1 MELKNKIIEVATSL
15 FRRMGVKAVTMDD
28 IAREAGVSKKTIY
41 QEFEDK
47 STLVYEAFSAFLERE
62 ECVLNKI
69 FEQEDDVIQHF
80 VQVSQFMKEQY
91 SGMNPLILN
100 EIRRYYPK
108 SWKRFEEFKLGK
120 ALNTMV
126 DLLKR
131 GKEAGY
137 FRKEI
142 DVEILAMLRLE
153 QIAFDFRSLP
163 SAADFSM
170 VDLQLQ
176 IFDHFIHGI
185 LTQKGRE
192 AYLSKL
198 INS

>member
-1 MELKNKIIEVATSL
+1 MELKIKIIEVATAL
-15 FRRMGVKAVTMDD
+15 FRQMGVKAVTMDD
-28 IAREAGVSKKTIY
+28 IARQAGVSKKTIY

-47 STLVYEAFSAFLERE
+47 SALVFAAFSTFLEKDE
-62 ECVLNKI
+62 NMLKKI

-80 VQVSQFMKEQY
+80 VGVSQFMREQY

-108 SWKRFEEFKLGK
+108 AWKRFEEFKNGL
-120 ALNTMV
+120 ALSIMV
-126 DLLKR
+126 DLLRR
-131 GKEAGY
+131 GKAAGY
-137 FRKEI
+137 FREEI

-170 VDLQLQ
+170 VELQLQ

-185 LTQKGRE
+185 LTEKGRKT
-192 AYLSKL
+192 YLRESIK
-198 INS
+198 

>member
-1 MELKNKIIEVATSL
+1 MKNKIIEIATAL
-15 FRRMGVKAVTMDD
+15 FRRAGVKAVTMDD

-47 STLVYEAFSAFLERE
+47 STLVYEAFSAFLEKDENMLR
-62 ECVLNKI
+62 KI

-80 VQVSQFMKEQY
+80 VRVSQFMREQY

-108 SWKRFEEFKLGK
+108 SWKRFEQFKNGL
-120 ALNTMV
+120 ALKTMV
-126 DLLKR
+126 DVLKR
-131 GKEAGY
+131 GKERGY
-137 FRKEI
+137 FREEI

-185 LTQKGRE
+185 LTEKGRKT
-192 AYLSKL
+192 YLKES
-198 INS
+198 I

>member
-1 MELKNKIIEVATSL
+1 
-15 FRRMGVKAVTMDD
+15 MDD
-28 IAREAGVSKKTIY
+28 IARQAGVSKKTIY
-41 QEFEDK
+41 QEFSDK
-47 STLVYEAFSAFLERE
+47 SALVFEAFSAFLEKDE
-62 ECVLNKI
+62 NMLKKI

-80 VQVSQFMKEQY
+80 VRLSKFMREQY

-108 SWKRFEEFKLGK
+108 SWKRFEAFKNGLALK
-120 ALNTMV
+120 AMV

-170 VDLQLQ
+170 VELQLQ

-185 LTQKGRE
+185 LTDKGRT
-192 AYLSKL
+192 AYLRESIK
-198 INS
+198 

>member
-1 MELKNKIIEVATSL
+1 MELKIKIIEVATAL
-15 FRRMGVKAVTMDD
+15 FRQMGVKAVTMDD
-28 IAREAGVSKKTIY
+28 IARQAGVSKKTIY

-47 STLVYEAFSAFLERE
+47 SALVFAAFSAFLEKDE
-62 ECVLNKI
+62 NMLKKI

-80 VQVSQFMKEQY
+80 VGVSQFMREQY

-108 SWKRFEEFKLGK
+108 AWKRFEEFKNGL
-120 ALNTMV
+120 ALSIMV
-126 DLLKR
+126 DLLRR
-131 GKEAGY
+131 GKAAGY
-137 FRKEI
+137 FREEI

-170 VDLQLQ
+170 VELQLQ

-185 LTQKGRE
+185 LTEKGRKT
-192 AYLSKL
+192 YLRESIK
-198 INS
+198 

>member
-1 MELKNKIIEVATSL
+1 
-15 FRRMGVKAVTMDD
+15 MGVKAVTMDD

>member
-170 VDLQLQ
+170 VNLQLQ